1 MAMFGKLIGL
11 AKSPQGRRL
20 LSQAQK
26 AARDPQNRE
35 RLQEVRS
42 RFRNGKTT
50 PAQGAQ
56 AADPQRDQQA
66 ATGGEET
73 AGSGSDGRAGG
84 QSGEAAGRPSAGTVD
99 TGIGEEE
106 SRLSGPA

>member
-35 RLQEVRS
+35 RLREVRS
-42 RFRNGKTT
+42 RFGKGKIT
-50 PAQGAQ
+50 PAPDLP
-56 AADPQRDQQA
+56 AADARKGESA
-66 ATGGEET
+66 A
-73 AGSGSDGRAGG
+73 AGG
-84 QSGEAAGRPSAGTVD
+84 A
-99 TGIGEEE
+99 E
-106 SRLSGPA
+106 SPESGPG